1 MRAFNIKTPDKKIV
15 PALQDKIDNLT
26 KPKGSLGRLEEL
38 AVQIG
43 TIQQS
48 LSPVLRTP
56 QNIVFAADHG
66 VVVEG
71 VSFSA
76 PEVTAQQI
84 YNFLK
89 GGGGINMF
97 ARQHHFI
104 LKVVDCGVN
113 ADFGDLPG
121 LIHRK
126 IRKSTDNYLY
136 GPAMTP
142 EEMERA
148 IEIGAE
154 MVSQPVQ
161 HPGSAEDK
169 AVLQAGGGV
178 LAQHG
183 GGRRRGEVDL
193 RQLGGVL
200 HQCSQRK
207 LRPRQDDAAYKFLFP
222 VDGHQGDGCVG
233 RNDHQRPRAL
243 GQCGHRAA
251 EQFGTQLGGIVQ
263 PEADAALE
271 SRPDGQDTH
280 RAEHLQS
287 GQYPP
292 RQRRH
297 HTAQNAALD
306 LFWRSAVE
314 RKQIQ
319 QPQAVF
325 IDGGGGVGVEPSA
338 EFQVVVLVAA
348 NGDVGVAEI
357 DGKYHGWCLPACL

>member
-1 MRAFNIKTPDKKIV
+1 MRTFNIKTPDKKIV

-38 AVQIG
+38 AVRIG

-154 MVSQPVQ
+154 MVQLAYQEGTNIISFGELGMANTSASSVWMYFFTGIPLKECVGA
-161 HPGSAEDK
+161 GSGLDNQGIEHKYQVLKRATDNYQGNGTAEDILRWFGGFEMVAAAQESK
-169 AVLQAGGGV
+169 RLGLCNKSLFVVPNHLTEQWAAEYLQLYPAANILVATKKDFETKNRKKFCGRIATGDYDAVIIGHSQFEKIPMSIERQRAILEQQLEEITEGIAELKRNRGENFSLPGLLH
-178 LAQHG
+178 LAQPF
-183 GGRRRGEVDL
+183 V
-193 RQLGGVL
+193 
-200 HQCSQRK
+200 
-207 LRPRQDDAAYKFLFP
+207 
-222 VDGHQGDGCVG
+222 
-233 RNDHQRPRAL
+233 RN
-243 GQCGHRAA
+243 C
-251 EQFGTQLGGIVQ
+251 
-263 PEADAALE
+263 
-271 SRPDGQDTH
+271 
-280 RAEHLQS
+280 
-287 GQYPP
+287 
-292 RQRRH
+292 
-297 HTAQNAALD
+297 
-306 LFWRSAVE
+306 
-314 RKQIQ
+314 
-319 QPQAVF
+319 
-325 IDGGGGVGVEPSA
+325 
-338 EFQVVVLVAA
+338 
-348 NGDVGVAEI
+348 
-357 DGKYHGWCLPACL
+357 

>member
-1 MRAFNIKTPDKKIV
+1 MRTFNIKTPDKKIV

-38 AVQIG
+38 AVRIG

-154 MVSQPVQ
+154 MVQLAYQEGTNIISFGELGMANTSASSVWMYFFTGIPLKECVGAGSGLDNQGIEHKYQVLKRATDNYQGNGTAEDILRWFGGFEMVAAAGGMLQAAELGMTIIIDGFIMTNWQPVNCI
-161 HPGSAEDK
+161 
-169 AVLQAGGGV
+169 
-178 LAQHG
+178 
-183 GGRRRGEVDL
+183 RRYWNIVYSDIRAMKPDIN
-193 RQLGGVL
+193 
-200 HQCSQRK
+200 QC
-207 LRPRQDDAAYKFLFP
+207 
-222 VDGHQGDGCVG
+222 
-233 RNDHQRPRAL
+233 
-243 GQCGHRAA
+243 
-251 EQFGTQLGGIVQ
+251 
-263 PEADAALE
+263 
-271 SRPDGQDTH
+271 
-280 RAEHLQS
+280 
-287 GQYPP
+287 
-292 RQRRH
+292 
-297 HTAQNAALD
+297 
-306 LFWRSAVE
+306 
-314 RKQIQ
+314 
-319 QPQAVF
+319 
-325 IDGGGGVGVEPSA
+325 
-338 EFQVVVLVAA
+338 
-348 NGDVGVAEI
+348 
-357 DGKYHGWCLPACL
+357 